1 MDPNEVVDNST
12 QMGYTQDQ
20 YDELQDRYYA
30 ALESGDDEKITQI
43 ELEINKVTGGSP
55 PDSAPTP
62 DPVASAE
69 ATGSM
74 EEGSATE
81 TQPPSTTEG
90 APPAKDGGTPS
101 NEATEAWLESL
112 DPKVREIVLE
122 KLNTERKAREYHE
135 QKYKSDIGR
144 ITAYKDKY
152 ENERKTRE
160 QLEAKLN
167 MNAAQ
172 PVQQP
177 AATTAASNDLSASE
191 NAKLKA
197 LNERISS
204 MKNTD
209 PELADALTLIRDSF
223 LEEIGKRPTA
233 TNTPSAIDPSIL
245 KFKEEFEQ
253 QKFELQVERERYE
266 LEKRVPGAL
275 MVIDYRDQKG
285 WSPWLEFVEHLPG
298 KLKEAAYEPSADNY
312 EMLMPLYI
320 QWAERYNAAH
330 GYTQP
335 KAEEPQAV
343 DPRAAQVQASRQAKM
358 VTGAAAAPVKSSPP
372 PAGREPTIEDLIQ
385 SANGMHPDSPEYQ
398 AIQDKIYKIMEKEAR
413 GK

>member
-20 YDELQDRYYA
+20 YDELQDRHYA
-30 ALESGDDEKITQI
+30 ALERGDEKEIAQI
-43 ELEINKVTGGSP
+43 KSEIDRITGGSP

-101 NEATEAWLESL
+101 NEATEEWLESL

-122 KLNTERKAREYHE
+122 RLNTERKAREYHE

-160 QLEAKLN
+160 QLEAQLKT
-167 MNAAQ
+167 NAAQ

-177 AATTAASNDLSASE
+177 AAPAASDLSASE

-233 TNTPSAIDPSIL
+233 TNTPPAIDPSIL

-335 KAEEPQAV
+335 KVEEPQAV